1 MLVVIICLTHC
12 GCITRSQITTTL
24 LCDLPTVMDNAFP
37 LAAYDFSEGD
47 LLEVLS
53 QMGVP
58 TSGRLS
64 HEETQ
69 QLLESLPALK
79 EQDLVEL
86 GKEDAACPI
95 CITPFPALLAEE
107 ETAFAMDS
115 PAYSSKDLGVTKLVQ
130 TCGHVFCRKD
140 ISKWIVAGND
150 SCPLC
155 RRALLQRPD
164 RATSGTDETATEE
177 RQDAP
182 PFIPETTQELLERL
196 FRQGNMFVD
205 NTGGRRRD
213 DPDTREFS
221 GMYS

>member
-1 MLVVIICLTHC
+1 MDYA
-12 GCITRSQITTTL
+12 G
-24 LCDLPTVMDNAFP
+24 LPLP
-37 LAAYDFSEGD
+37 AAYGFSED
-47 LLEVLS
+47 DFLQMLR

-58 TSGRLS
+58 TSGKLS
-64 HEETQ
+64 HEEIQ
-69 QLLESLPALK
+69 QLLGSLPSLK
-79 EQDLVEL
+79 EQDLATL
-86 GKEDAACPI
+86 GKQDAPCPI

-107 ETAFAMDS
+107 ETALAMDS
-115 PAYSSKDLGVTKLVQ
+115 PAYSSKDLGVTKLAQ

-140 ISKWIVAGND
+140 ISKWISAGND

-164 RATSGTDETATEE
+164 SDPPTSNAGGAANTES
-177 RQDAP
+177 QDAP
-182 PFIPETTQELLERL
+182 PFIPETTQDLLERL

-213 DPDTREFS
+213 DPDSHEFS